1 MSQKVEKGGWALGR
15 VRVRAVATVEE
26 MVLELDQECP
36 GSMVVILV
44 EEREWEWYQM

>member
-15 VRVRAVATVEE
+15 VRVRGVATAEE

-36 GSMVVILV
+36 GSMAVMLV
-44 EEREWEWYQM
+44 EERERVWYQM